1 MLLWNRLYY
10 DIEVKR
16 GILHSC
22 NPKEYKKLI
31 YLFCFLCIH
40 QMYNLLTPILYYI
53 FYNSNWNYMVMFIT
67 MLINW
72 NAKDVFVITGIGVFV
87 LILKTLV
94 LFCVI
99 YEIYK

>member
-1 MLLWNRLYY
+1 
-10 DIEVKR
+10 
-16 GILHSC
+16 
-22 NPKEYKKLI
+22 
-31 YLFCFLCIH
+31 
-40 QMYNLLTPILYYI
+40 
-53 FYNSNWNYMVMFIT
+53 MVMFIT